1 MLMGLVFLPSSS
13 YLRECDSKAFTM
25 STLLHIG
32 RPGISSEIMGIRL
45 QNRRRSKKFISFRC
59 GPTKN
64 DDELSPSEEA
74 AESMF
79 MKELRRRGMES
90 EDQRKT
96 TESKSNGEPSSDY
109 DDKKLENQREVSM
122 SLNSEGLEGLIP
134 RAKLL
139 LSLGG
144 TFFLA
149 FGPLILITITLF
161 TALYFYFGPTF
172 IHGASTSS
180 FSPPQFVDPYQLL
193 EDDKISRMTSPPLK

>member
-1 MLMGLVFLPSSS
+1 
-13 YLRECDSKAFTM
+13 M

-122 SLNSEGLEGLIP
+122 SLNSEGLEV
-134 RAKLL
+134 R
-139 LSLGG
+139 
-144 TFFLA
+144 
-149 FGPLILITITLF
+149 
-161 TALYFYFGPTF
+161 
-172 IHGASTSS
+172 
-180 FSPPQFVDPYQLL
+180 
-193 EDDKISRMTSPPLK
+193 

>member
-1 MLMGLVFLPSSS
+1 MSGRESECVCFRVGVCTAKNPAAIKIVLYSSEHPQIESNRMLMGLVFLPSSS

-122 SLNSEGLEGLIP
+122 SLNSEGLEV
-134 RAKLL
+134 R
-139 LSLGG
+139 
-144 TFFLA
+144 
-149 FGPLILITITLF
+149 
-161 TALYFYFGPTF
+161 
-172 IHGASTSS
+172 
-180 FSPPQFVDPYQLL
+180 
-193 EDDKISRMTSPPLK
+193 